1 MRVLLTGANGFVGST
16 ITAALL
22 ERGHDIVAA
31 VRDPAKFS
39 RRFPGT
45 TSFAADMNRLAA
57 PADWH
62 PHLSGVDAVINCAGA
77 LHGRNGQS
85 LQAIHTQAP
94 IALFRAAREAGVK
107 KIVQISAV
115 SVGAPT
121 DYAVSKRAADEAL
134 MAMDCDWVILRPS
147 IVYGAGAYGGTAMLR
162 ALAAAPFAIPVIGK
176 GDQKATPIHVED
188 LARTVVRALETTRCD
203 RKILCPG
210 GPQTMTLGDM
220 CQHYRQWLGLPP
232 APFLHVPR
240 PLITLAAR
248 IGDLVGNG
256 PVTTTSLAQLD
267 YGNTV
272 DSAAFSAA
280 TGIEPRPMS
289 SMLSTAPAQ
298 TGDLWQAR
306 LYLLRPLVR
315 AALVLLWLVSGLA
328 GLLASG
334 ATIQA
339 ALPLGLNGEVTVML
353 GRAASIVDLFIA
365 GLLVWNR
372 TPRLA
377 FTIQLV
383 TVTGYTF
390 ILTLLTP
397 GLWLGLFG
405 PLLKNIPILALI
417 TVDHILAEER

>member
-1 MRVLLTGANGFVGST
+1 VRVLLTGANGFIGSA
-16 ITAALL
+16 ITALLL

-85 LQAIHTQAP
+85 LQAIHTRAP

-121 DYAVSKRAADEAL
+121 DYAVSKRAADDAL

-162 ALAAAPFAIPVIGK
+162 AFAIPVIGK

-188 LARTVVRALETTRCD
+188 LARTVALVLETTRCN
-203 RKILCPG
+203 RTTLLPG
-210 GPQTMTLGDM
+210 GPQTMTLSDM

-232 APFLHVPR
+232 AHLLHVPR
-240 PLITLAAR
+240 PLVCLAAR

-267 YGNTV
+267 HGNTV
-272 DSAAFSAA
+272 DSPGFAAA
-280 TGIEPRPMS
+280 TGIEPRSMS
-289 SMLSTAPAQ
+289 SMLSKTPAQ

-306 LYLLRPLVR
+306 LYLLRPLIR
-315 AALVLLWLVSGLA
+315 IALVLLWLVSGLA
-328 GLLASG
+328 GLMASPV
-334 ATIQA
+334 TIYA
-339 ALPLGLNGEVTVML
+339 ALPLGLGEGLATML
-353 GRAASIVDLFIA
+353 GRAASIVDLLIA
-365 GLLVWNR
+365 ALLIWNR
-372 TPRLA
+372 APRLA
-377 FTIQLV
+377 FAVQMLV
-383 TVTGYTF
+383 VTGYT
-390 ILTLLTP
+390 IALTLLTP
-397 GLWLGLFG
+397 ALWLGLFG
-405 PLLKNIPILALI
+405 PLLKNIPTMVLI
-417 TVDHILAEER
+417 IVDRILAEER